1 MIQARP
7 ELGEH
12 TDALPRE
19 IGYDAARVQTLRNA
33 KVI

>member
-12 TDALPRE
+12 TDVLLRE
-19 IGYDAARVQTLRNA
+19 IGYDAARIQALRNA